1 MLQMASL
8 TSCTTA
14 EVTESGRH
22 SRRSL
27 KHVTSAL
34 AKTARGGYSRS
45 ARGGDWTLAGAGDWG
60 RGFMYGVV
68 MVAPGIDSNVNFFID
83 DENLKKGSKALLCR
97 QGGKQRVDVHE
108 EGQEN
113 ECTKGGREAR
123 ANVMK

>member
-1 MLQMASL
+1 
-8 TSCTTA
+8 
-14 EVTESGRH
+14 
-22 SRRSL
+22 
-27 KHVTSAL
+27 
-34 AKTARGGYSRS
+34 
-45 ARGGDWTLAGAGDWG
+45 
-60 RGFMYGVV
+60 MYGVV

-83 DENLKKGSKALLCR
+83 DENLKKGSKALMCR

>member
-8 TSCTTA
+8 TSCTTTD
-14 EVTESGRH
+14 VTESGRH

-34 AKTARGGYSRS
+34 AKMARGGYSRR

-60 RGFMYGVV
+60 RGFMYVVV

-83 DENLKKGSKALLCR
+83 DENLKEGSKGLKCR
-97 QGGKQRVDVHE
+97 QGGKQRVNVHE
-108 EGQEN
+108 EGQMS
-113 ECTKGGREAR
+113 ECTREGGKQGQ
-123 ANVMK
+123 M